1 MLTLANLQKR
11 YREVIALDGLSLSA
25 PRGRILGFLGPNGA
39 GKTTS
44 MRSVFGLV
52 DLDAGAVEW
61 EGHPITA
68 QSRLRFGYMPE
79 QRGLYRRMPAGSQLI
94 FMGRL
99 HGMQADA
106 AARAAEEWL
115 ERLGLGDRADSP
127 VTDLS
132 HGNQQRVQL
141 AAALVHDPDLLVLDE
156 PFSGLDPLGV
166 AAMSEVLVQRA
177 AEGAAVVFSSH
188 QLDLV
193 EDLVDDVVII
203 ASGRNRLEG
212 PLDEVRASTGTSSVT
227 FRLAEGHTPEYV
239 TLDGPDG
246 PTDHGVRTSRDGLCH
261 MRVPAA
267 TEPTVIVAT
276 LDGLGIIERVSFE
289 PPSLSQVFRQVV
301 GMSLAEAEAQAAR
314 AEAAKDGVEAPTVQ
328 VPR

>member
-1 MLTLANLQKR
+1 MLTLTNLQKR

-52 DLDAGAVEW
+52 DLEAGKVEW
-61 EGHPITA
+61 EGNAITT

-79 QRGLYRRMPAGSQLI
+79 QRGLYRRMQVVRQLI

-99 HGMQADA
+99 HGMEEDA
-106 AARAAEEWL
+106 ATRAAQEWL
-115 ERLGLGDRADSP
+115 ERLGLGDRADSA

-141 AAALVHDPDLLVLDE
+141 AAALVHNPDLLVLDE

-177 AEGAAVVFSSH
+177 ADGAAVVFSSH

-203 ASGRNRLEG
+203 ASGRNRMEG
-212 PLDEVRASTGTSSVT
+212 SLHDVRASTGTSSVT
-227 FRLAEGHTPEYV
+227 FRLADGPAPAHV
-239 TLDGPDG
+239 TLNGSDG
-246 PTDHGVRTSRDGLCH
+246 PTDHDVRVTRDGLCH
-261 MRVPAA
+261 MRVPST
-267 TEPTVIVAT
+267 TEPTAIVET
-276 LDGLGIIERVSFE
+276 MGRLGTIERFSFE

-301 GMSLAEAEAQAAR
+301 GMSLAEAEA
-314 AEAAKDGVEAPTVQ
+314 EAAKDGDETTTAEVA
-328 VPR
+328 R